1 MVQILG
7 RSGAKAAKA
16 KATKV
21 EIVQIQHETMKHFG
35 FVTLVMEH
43 LHIQHRDLQ
52 ILQGSRKTV
61 NKLLESDPLTTI
73 FLGAL
78 SIASITSLP
87 VAKSFE
93 I

>member
-1 MVQILG
+1 LVQILG

-61 NKLLESDPLTTI
+61 NKLLESDPT
-73 FLGAL
+73 
-78 SIASITSLP
+78 P
-87 VAKSFE
+87 
-93 I
+93 